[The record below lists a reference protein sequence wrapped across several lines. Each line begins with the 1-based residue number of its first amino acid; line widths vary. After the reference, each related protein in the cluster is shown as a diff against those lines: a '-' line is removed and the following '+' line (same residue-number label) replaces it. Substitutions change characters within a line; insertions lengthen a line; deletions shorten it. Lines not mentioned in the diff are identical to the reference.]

1 MGMDPATAMIGS
13 AVIGGASGAYGANQ
27 AKKAQD
33 EANRLNREQFE
44 MYKPYITDSLAAGQG
59 YLDDVQN
66 TGAYM
71 GQTLAGPNM
80 YEKVG
85 NNFIGNMGAMGAQ
98 GAFDLSQVG
107 QNFGQNYADL
117 YAAGSDDRLAQA
129 RDYALSNSGPLI
141 EAAMR
146 DDYRTL
152 TEQTLPG
159 INMASSGGG
168 NINSSRAGIAD
179 AVAARGYNDR
189 RADTA
194 ATINQNLMN
203 QSVNQQNRQFTDMM
217 NANRGLDQS
226 YQRGINAMG
235 TMGDFMTG
243 AGANL
248 RGFDQDYLNDLR
260 DRFERDRDFGL
271 DTQMRYQAGMLGNAP
286 GAPQVQPN
294 MNSTA
299 AGGFGGAMQGLGYGM
314 DFMNSYANYKDK
326 FGGGMP
332 PTNSVQ
338 SAMNTVYGGGP

>member
-13 AVIGGASGAYGANQ
+13 AVIGGVSGAYGANKAGQ
-27 AKKAQD
+27 AQD
-33 EANRLNREQFE
+33 AANRLNREQFE

-189 RADTA
+189 RADVSA
-194 ATINQNLMN
+194 GVQNQLMN
-203 QSVNQQNRQFTDMM
+203 QSLGEQQSQFNNMMAANQ
-217 NANRGLDQS
+217 GLFQGYGAGMDTLG
-226 YQRGINAMG
+226 RAGN
-235 TMGDFMTG
+235 FMTQAGGNFRNYNQG
-243 AGANL
+243 A
-248 RGFDQDYLNDLR
+248 LNDAR
-260 DRFERDRDFGL
+260 MRYENDRDFALDQNIKYQKGILGQADYESPQNPFYKEKPNVMMSTLGGL
-271 DTQMRYQAGMLGNAP
+271 QSGASMGSTLG
-286 GAPQVQPN
+286 GY
-294 MNSTA
+294 
-299 AGGFGGAMQGLGYGM
+299 FG
-314 DFMNSYANYKDK
+314 
-326 FGGGMP
+326 
-332 PTNSVQ
+332 
-338 SAMNTVYGGGP
+338 